1 MKPYYD
7 PIIFNNALDGIDRSK
22 YLIATY
28 VVEDTVPD
36 VDFLDHFALIQ
47 QMILEGSTGTWAEIK
62 EETAEVRERLS
73 GKLVGYYEV
82 PAPEGVKRAVVQF
95 AFSIDAWG
103 GDVPMML
110 LSFAGNC
117 FAYSSRLRLLDI
129 CFPDTLVKR
138 FKGPKFGVEGTRKL
152 VNVEKRPL
160 ILHIIKPKM
169 GMAPEQTANQ
179 VYQTAIGGVDM
190 VKDDEMTSETYNCK
204 FEDRLSAVMAAIE
217 KAEKKTGKRVIYFVS
232 VTDEVNKIHEKARN
246 AVKAGANGLLLCY
259 SAGPSILRVL
269 AEDPQIDVPI
279 LLHPS
284 HMISMTPRISW
295 PPLAKICRL
304 CGADLMLTPSY
315 WSSIPLVSLEE
326 GLRTA
331 QVKLAPFFHIKK
343 TWPMP
348 AAGMYPGLLP
358 TLVREYGTDIVIPS
372 GGGMLG
378 HPMGYTAGAKAWRQ
392 AIDAVMVGVPLEEA
406 AKTKP
411 ELKAA
416 IDHWGVLKRPRT
428 PWLRASPKYH
438 PKTAE
443 EQ

>member
-1 MKPYYD
+1 VRPYYD
-7 PIIFNNALDGIDRSK
+7 PIVFNNMLDGIDRSK

-28 VVEDTVPD
+28 YIEDTIPG

-47 QMILEGSTGTWAEIK
+47 QMILEGSTGTWAQVK
-62 EETAEVRERLS
+62 EDTPEVRERLS

-82 PAPEGVKRAVVQF
+82 PAPEGVKRAVAQF

-117 FAYSSRLRLLDI
+117 FAYSPKLRLLDV
-129 CFPDTLVKR
+129 CFPETLVKQ
-138 FKGPKFGVEGTRKL
+138 FKGPKFGIEGTRKL
-152 VNVEKRPL
+152 LNVPKRPL

-169 GMAPEQTANQ
+169 GMTPEQTANQ
-179 VYQTAIGGVDM
+179 VYETAIGGADM
-190 VKDDEMTSETYNCK
+190 AKDDEMTSETYNCK
-204 FEDRLSAVMAAIE
+204 FEDRLKAVMAAID

-232 VTDEVNKIHEKARN
+232 ITDEVNRIHEKARK
-246 AVKAGANGLLLCY
+246 AVRAGANGLLLCY
-259 SAGPSILRVL
+259 SAGPSILRVI
-269 AEDPQIDVPI
+269 AEDPKINVPI
-279 LLHPS
+279 LLHAS
-284 HMISMTPRISW
+284 HMIAMTPRIAW

-315 WSSIPLVSLEE
+315 WSSIPMVSLEE

-331 QVKLAPFFHIKK
+331 QVKTAPFFHIKK

-358 TLVREYGTDIVIPS
+358 TLVREYGNDMVIPA

-378 HPMGYTAGAKAWRQ
+378 HPRGYTAGAKAWRQ
-392 AIDAVMVGVPLEEA
+392 AIDAVMDGIPLEKA

-416 IDHWGVLKRPRT
+416 IDYWGVLKRPRT
-428 PWLRASPKYH
+428 PWLRASPRYH
-438 PKTAE
+438 PKSTQE
-443 EQ
+443 E

>member
-1 MKPYYD
+1 VKRYYD
-7 PIIFNNALDGIDRSK
+7 PIIFNNMLDGIDRRK

-28 VVEDTVPD
+28 CVEDTVPD
-36 VDFLDHFALIQ
+36 ADFLDHFALIQ
-47 QMILEGSTGTWAEIK
+47 QMILEGSTGTWAEVK
-62 EETAEVRERLS
+62 EETPEVRDKLS

-82 PAPEGVKRAVVQF
+82 PAPEGVKKAVVQF
-95 AFSIDAWG
+95 AFSTDAWG

-117 FAYSSRLRLLDI
+117 FAYSPKLRLLDV
-129 CFPDTLVKR
+129 CFPELLVKQ
-138 FKGPKFGVEGTRKL
+138 FHGPKFGVEGIRQL
-152 VNVEKRPL
+152 LNVEKRPL

-169 GMAPEQTANQ
+169 GMTAEQTADQ
-179 VYQTAIGGVDM
+179 AYQTAIGGVDM
-190 VKDDEMTSETYNCK
+190 IKDDEMMSETYNCK
-204 FEDRLSAVMAAIE
+204 FEDRLKAVTAALD
-217 KAEKKTGKRVIYFVS
+217 KAEKKTGKKVIYFTS
-232 VTDEVNKIHEKARN
+232 VTDEVNKVHEKARN
-246 AVKAGANGLLLCY
+246 AVRAGANGLLLCY
-259 SAGPSILRVL
+259 SAGLSALRVL
-269 AEDPQIDVPI
+269 AEDSEINVPI

-304 CGADLMLTPSY
+304 CGADLMLTPTY
-315 WSSIPLVSLEE
+315 WSSIPMVSLEE

-331 QVKLAPFFHIKK
+331 QVKTAPFFHIKK

-358 TLVREYGTDIVIPS
+358 TLVAEYGTDIVIPA

-378 HPMGYTAGAKAWRQ
+378 HPMGYTAGAMSWRQ
-392 AIDAVMVGVPLEEA
+392 AIDAVMDGISLEEA

-416 IDHWGVLKRPRT
+416 IDHWGILKRPRT

-438 PKTAE
+438 PKSTQDE
-443 EQ
+443 